1 MKVNVDDI
9 KSISQNKRSR
19 FFKDS
24 FFKDEIELVTIKDA
38 ILKVPNLKLVF
49 LTFERSEIR
58 QKLKNKKKGFALTL

>member
-24 FFKDEIELVTIKDA
+24 FFKN
-38 ILKVPNLKLVF
+38 KVKLSHLGIYLYVGEGDSQF
-49 LTFERSEIR
+49 TKTYL
-58 QKLKNKKKGFALTL
+58 QKK

>member
-24 FFKDEIELVTIKDA
+24 FFKKKVKLSHLGIYLYVGEGDGQVTKTY
-38 ILKVPNLKLVF
+38 L
-49 LTFERSEIR
+49 
-58 QKLKNKKKGFALTL
+58 QKK